1 MLTTGTWDKIPCL
14 LNRRHNGAGCARIH
28 YKMFLLF
35 WFVAQCPVHKV
46 VEVGGKS
53 GQGFRLAEE
62 NIHGLDLVES
72 ISSFVLKVKVI
83 CEKMKTIKTCLF
95 ISANGAEK
103 RFESSAMLQEV
114 VLQFVQFEG
123 VEFLNFL
130 CSCGWLACFIA
141 LQCMRNTRHQCCAI
155 CRTVH
160 ELCWS
165 F

>member
-1 MLTTGTWDKIPCL
+1 
-14 LNRRHNGAGCARIH
+14 
-28 YKMFLLF
+28 
-35 WFVAQCPVHKV
+35 
-46 VEVGGKS
+46 
-53 GQGFRLAEE
+53 LAEE

-130 CSCGWLACFIA
+130 CSCG
-141 LQCMRNTRHQCCAI
+141 
-155 CRTVH
+155 
-160 ELCWS
+160 
-165 F
+165 